1 MNADQIAGILR
12 TILAAGGGYLVSR
25 GWLDNAT
32 MMAIVGALVTLAT
45 AGWSVWA
52 KRSAPA
58 VPPAA

>member
-1 MNADQIAGILR
+1 MSSEQIGGVLR

-32 MMAIVGALVTLAT
+32 MMSIVGAIVTLVT

-52 KRSAPA
+52 KRPK
-58 VPPAA
+58 AA

>member
-1 MNADQIAGILR
+1 MNMEQIAGILR
-12 TILAAGGGYLVSR
+12 TILAAGGGYLVSQ

-52 KRSAPA
+52 KRPATPA
-58 VPPAA
+58 V

>member
-1 MNADQIAGILR
+1 MNAEQIGGILR

-52 KRSAPA
+52 KRQK
-58 VPPAA
+58 VAA